1 MALFNKINRRIK
13 SMQQGGQPFGGNV
26 VMPEVDDGSIGG
38 FNRPE
43 LRGLRKQAR
52 RGTLTNRERR
62 RLNYLTNEV
71 KGRRRRGLLSGLGGA
86 AAALGTA
93 ALIKSGGA
101 KGLMDSIK
109 SRISGEKGQEKLDAF
124 NEANRLKN
132 QQALDAQLE
141 SGEIDQ
147 TTYDR
152 QTAEL
157 AGAEGVTSTR
167 DLRRIQKGK
176 APRGFETTPSGEP
189 LPDSMTTMDE
199 IMAGESDGKGKP
211 ITESGPI
218 SEIVE
223 EEEQFPD
230 EPTGEQLGKEAAAM
244 RQLMAEQ
251 DLEESDRLTE
261 EEQLQ
266 EATREAD
273 KLSAIEEAK
282 AAGSYKK
289 VAPPRG
295 GGAPE
300 EEFAEGTSTEDML
313 NALQN
318 AETPE
323 EQQRI
328 LDKMGVVKG
337 GGGMTLEE
345 AQKDIQLRQQLEQ
358 GRGAPSA
365 PESVVPDTPGQ
376 GEEVKFPEA
385 GAEPDDA
392 DLEEARRLLME
403 LNRGD
408 DIQRLEPLKAGP
420 IDRPEDPFAGQ
431 LPVTRAQELLK
442 PFMPSGRT
450 GSSGQQSGG
459 VDITMPDGSDAP
471 PGASTSRSTAEKQ
484 MKPGQV
490 IRGYRTKD
498 GQIVYYPADS
508 GKTTQAVGG
517 MVKRLMNRYR

>member
-109 SRISGEKGQEKLDAF
+109 GKIGSIKSDLGAMGAKREMKKILEEERNKEFGIGEEKVEQPI
-124 NEANRLKN
+124 N
-132 QQALDAQLE
+132 
-141 SGEIDQ
+141 ID
-147 TTYDR
+147 DI
-152 QTAEL
+152 EV
-157 AGAEGVTSTR
+157 E
-167 DLRRIQKGK
+167 DIDI
-176 APRGFETTPSGEP
+176 EEP
-189 LPDSMTTMDE
+189 
-199 IMAGESDGKGKP
+199 
-211 ITESGPI
+211 
-218 SEIVE
+218 
-223 EEEQFPD
+223 EEQFPD
-230 EPTGEQLGKEAAAM
+230 EPTGEQLGREAAAM

-289 VAPPRG
+289 VGPPRG
-295 GGAPE
+295 GSAPE

-365 PESVVPDTPGQ
+365 PQGVIPENPGQ